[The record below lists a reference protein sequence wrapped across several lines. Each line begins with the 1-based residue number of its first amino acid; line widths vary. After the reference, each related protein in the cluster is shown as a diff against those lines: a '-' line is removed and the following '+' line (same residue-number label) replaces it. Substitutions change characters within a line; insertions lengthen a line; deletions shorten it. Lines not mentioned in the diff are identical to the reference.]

1 MKMKQLTVA
10 MITLLLTASCS
21 EKQQDYPFRN
31 PDLPLE
37 ERIDDLLSRL
47 TPEEKIGQMM
57 NVTPAIERLGIPT
70 YDWWNEA
77 LHGVARAGRATVFPQ
92 AIAMAATFDDNA
104 VHETFTMV
112 SDEARAKYHQY
123 QKDKEYDRYK
133 GLTFWTPNINIFRDP
148 RWGRGM
154 ETYGEDPYLTEK
166 MGVAVT
172 RGLQGDDP
180 NYYKTHACAKHYA
193 VHSGPEWNRHEFNA
207 EATPRDLY
215 ETYLPAFEA
224 LVKEGDVQEVMCA
237 YNRFEGKPC
246 CSSDKLLID
255 ILRNSWGYDNIIL
268 SDCGA
273 IDDFWRKDKN
283 TPRHETHPDA
293 ESASADAVLNGTDL
307 ECGGSYRALNKALAD
322 GKISEKDLDVSLR
335 RLLKGRFELGMFDP
349 DERVPYSK
357 IPYSVVESPEHI
369 AKALDMARK
378 SIVLLKNKNNMLP
391 LDKNIKKIAV
401 VGPNAADS
409 TMLWANYNG
418 FPSKTVTIVEGI
430 RNKVPN
436 AEVIYELGCNHTA
449 DFVVTDLGSHVS
461 STAGQGFASEFFNNT
476 EFEGTPAYKGL
487 AKELHY
493 TTGGNTQFA
502 PNVNLTNF
510 TARFTGEFESPIDGP
525 VEFKLSGNDA
535 FRLYIDTAKVA
546 EVWENEYGAEKLYT
560 LNAKKG
566 EKYPIKIEYMQ
577 RTGSADLNFT
587 VGVRTPVDFQA
598 TASKVK
604 DADVIVFVGG
614 ISPRLEGEE
623 MPVDAEG
630 FRKGDRTNIEIP
642 AVQKE
647 MVKALVATGKPVVYV
662 VCTGSALA
670 LNWENDHVNAI
681 LNAWYGGQEGG
692 TAVADVLFGDYN
704 PAGRLPITFYKSV
717 DQLPDFQ
724 DYSMKGRTYR
734 YMTQTPLYPF
744 GYGLSY
750 TTFDYK
756 NAKLSK
762 DKIASN
768 ESVTLSFDIA
778 NTGKM
783 DGDEVAQIYI
793 KNPNDPAGPLKAM
806 KATARFTGEFESP
819 IDGPV
824 EFKLSG
830 NDAFRLYIDTAKVA
844 EVWENEYGAEKLY
857 TLNAKK
863 GEKYP
868 IKIEYMQRTG
878 SADLNFTVGVRT
890 PVDFQATAS
899 KVKDAD
905 VIVFVGGISPRLE
918 GEEMP
923 VDAEGFRKGDR
934 TNIEIPAVQKE
945 MVKALVATGKP
956 VVYVVCT
963 GSALALNWENDHV
976 NAILNA
982 WYGGQE
988 GGTAVADVLFGDYN
1002 PAGRLPITFY
1012 KSVDQLPDFQDYSM
1026 KGRTYRYMTQTPLYP
1041 FGYGLS
1047 YTTFD
1052 YKNAKL
1058 SKDKIA
1064 SNESVTL
1071 SFDIAN
1077 TGKMD
1082 GDEVA
1087 QIYIKNPNDPAG
1099 PLKAMKAFKRVNVK
1113 AGSEQPV
1120 SIQLEPKA
1128 FQSFNDNTQTME
1140 VRPGKYQILYGGSSD
1155 DKTLKNIDLVIE

>member
-193 VHSGPEWNRHEFNA
+193 VHSGPEWNRHEFDV

-418 FPSKTVTIVEGI
+418 FPTKTVTIVEGI

-502 PNVNLTNF
+502 PNVT
-510 TARFTGEFESPIDGP
+510 
-525 VEFKLSGNDA
+525 
-535 FRLYIDTAKVA
+535 
-546 EVWENEYGAEKLYT
+546 
-560 LNAKKG
+560 
-566 EKYPIKIEYMQ
+566 
-577 RTGSADLNFT
+577 
-587 VGVRTPVDFQA
+587 
-598 TASKVK
+598 
-604 DADVIVFVGG
+604 
-614 ISPRLEGEE
+614 
-623 MPVDAEG
+623 
-630 FRKGDRTNIEIP
+630 
-642 AVQKE
+642 
-647 MVKALVATGKPVVYV
+647 
-662 VCTGSALA
+662 
-670 LNWENDHVNAI
+670 
-681 LNAWYGGQEGG
+681 
-692 TAVADVLFGDYN
+692 
-704 PAGRLPITFYKSV
+704 
-717 DQLPDFQ
+717 
-724 DYSMKGRTYR
+724 
-734 YMTQTPLYPF
+734 
-744 GYGLSY
+744 
-750 TTFDYK
+750 
-756 NAKLSK
+756 
-762 DKIASN
+762 
-768 ESVTLSFDIA
+768 
-778 NTGKM
+778 
-783 DGDEVAQIYI
+783 
-793 KNPNDPAGPLKAM
+793 
-806 KATARFTGEFESP
+806 
-819 IDGPV
+819 
-824 EFKLSG
+824 
-830 NDAFRLYIDTAKVA
+830 
-844 EVWENEYGAEKLY
+844 
-857 TLNAKK
+857 
-863 GEKYP
+863 
-868 IKIEYMQRTG
+868 
-878 SADLNFTVGVRT
+878 
-890 PVDFQATAS
+890 
-899 KVKDAD
+899 
-905 VIVFVGGISPRLE
+905 
-918 GEEMP
+918 
-923 VDAEGFRKGDR
+923 
-934 TNIEIPAVQKE
+934 
-945 MVKALVATGKP
+945 
-956 VVYVVCT
+956 
-963 GSALALNWENDHV
+963 
-976 NAILNA
+976 
-982 WYGGQE
+982 
-988 GGTAVADVLFGDYN
+988 
-1002 PAGRLPITFY
+1002 
-1012 KSVDQLPDFQDYSM
+1012 
-1026 KGRTYRYMTQTPLYP
+1026 
-1041 FGYGLS
+1041 
-1047 YTTFD
+1047 
-1052 YKNAKL
+1052 
-1058 SKDKIA
+1058 
-1064 SNESVTL
+1064 
-1071 SFDIAN
+1071 
-1077 TGKMD
+1077 
-1082 GDEVA
+1082 
-1087 QIYIKNPNDPAG
+1087 
-1099 PLKAMKAFKRVNVK
+1099 
-1113 AGSEQPV
+1113 
-1120 SIQLEPKA
+1120 
-1128 FQSFNDNTQTME
+1128 
-1140 VRPGKYQILYGGSSD
+1140 
-1155 DKTLKNIDLVIE
+1155 